1 MYKCNRIV
9 LALIFCFLVVGC
21 SKPLIY
27 MKSELEAWDH
37 MTDAAELERSGDYSQ
52 AAQAYALVAEEY
64 PSTSYYATAV
74 HKAALLN
81 INPSN
86 SEMDVDEALKWF
98 TVYLSLPISDKEKEI
113 VRSNIALLKQ
123 LKNLQNDL
131 AKTSSEKEKVSSEK
145 KKLLSLV
152 RKKSGQMEASTQR
165 IKTLESDLSKTQ
177 AQLKEMKKVDLQ
189 MHTRKVNGNGS
200 HPVEPVQQALTVYPE
215 AYSPAVSVAHAEEA
229 EPADSPI
236 EQKTDK
242 PGKDKKE
249 KVQPP
254 RSSDVKPSQP
264 ARYPYTIQIG
274 SFLKKEESLQAAIA
288 SRKEGQCTFTSPA
301 HIPGKGHWY
310 RVFLGWH
317 RTHKEAAETVCRLKK
332 QQYPHAFVS
341 KMPYA
346 IQVESASSGEDLN
359 KIKTE
364 LQSKGFLAYDVPDK
378 RSDNKTALLVG
389 AFKTEAEASQQ
400 ASSLQK
406 KDLKPIVVRR

>member
-1 MYKCNRIV
+1 MHKCNCI
-9 LALIFCFLVVGC
+9 LLTLIFCFLVVGC

-52 AAQAYALVAEEY
+52 AAKAYALVAEEH

-81 INPSN
+81 IHPSN
-86 SEMDVDEALKWF
+86 SEMDVDGALKWF

-113 VRSNIALLKQ
+113 VRSNIALLKKLQ
-123 LKNLQNDL
+123 DLQNDL
-131 AKTSSEKEKVSSEK
+131 AKTSSEKEKISSEK
-145 KKLLSLV
+145 KNLLSLV

-177 AQLKEMKKVDLQ
+177 EQLKEMKKVDLQ

-200 HPVEPVQQALTVYPE
+200 PSIEPIQQALTVYPE
-215 AYSPAVSVAHAEEA
+215 AYSPAVPTSHAGEA
-229 EPADSPI
+229 EPADSLT

-242 PGKDKKE
+242 PETDDKE
-249 KVQPP
+249 KVLPP
-254 RSSDVKPSQP
+254 KNSDVKPSQP
-264 ARYPYTIQIG
+264 VRYPYTIQIG
-274 SFLKKEESLQAAIA
+274 SFLKKEESLQAARA
-288 SRKEGQCTFTSPA
+288 SRKDGQCTFTSPA

-317 RTHKEAAETVCRLKK
+317 RTHKEATETACRLNKHK
-332 QQYPHAFVS
+332 YPHAFVS
-341 KMPYA
+341 KMPFA
-346 IQVESASSGEDLN
+346 IQIESDSSEEDMN
-359 KIKTE
+359 KIKSG
-364 LQSKGFLAYDVPDK
+364 LQSKGYLAYGVPDK
-378 RSDNKTALLVG
+378 RADNKTALLVG
-389 AFKTEAEASQQ
+389 AFKTEEEASQQ